1 MSYAAMVNKA
11 GNIVQ
16 PTTANV
22 QSAMNDFIETVHRGL
37 HYWLSRFLYCVC
49 ACVRVCV
56 CACVRVCMIVYVGD
70 A

>member
-16 PTTANV
+16 PTAANV

-49 ACVRVCV
+49 
-56 CACVRVCMIVYVGD
+56 
-70 A
+70 